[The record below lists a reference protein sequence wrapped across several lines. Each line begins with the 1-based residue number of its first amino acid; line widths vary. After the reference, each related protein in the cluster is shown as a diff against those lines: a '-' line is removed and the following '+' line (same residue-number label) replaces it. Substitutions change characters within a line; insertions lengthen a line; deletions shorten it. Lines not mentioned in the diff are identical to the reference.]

1 MKTKQPAQGI
11 VDDSLAEK
19 GMLLEDGRDP
29 GSVRVV
35 EFGGLFVPEDG
46 LVVSPP
52 FGGELTVWPDGSYA
66 FAASVAAGEGVAT
79 HYSYVVETSDGS
91 SFMGSF
97 SLGEDV
103 GVSDAMQDFQAWSLP
118 ELLDGAV
125 DSLLSGADPGLL
137 EFFASDASDHAGHA
151 QSMSLA
157 DSGSEIDDLTRLIL
171 DSQHS

>member
-1 MKTKQPAQGI
+1 MKTKQPAQSI
-11 VDDSLAEK
+11 VEDSLFER
-19 GMLLEDGRDP
+19 GTLLEDGRDP

-35 EFGGLFVPEDG
+35 EFGGHFVPEGG

-66 FAASVAAGEGVAT
+66 FTSSLPAGESVAT

-103 GVSDAMQDFQAWSLP
+103 GAFEAMQGFQAWSLP

-125 DSLLSGADPGLL
+125 GSLLSGASPELL
-137 EFFASDASDHAGHA
+137 EFFAPDASEHAGHVESVA
-151 QSMSLA
+151 LSGY
-157 DSGSEIDDLTRLIL
+157 GSELDDLTRLIL
-171 DSQHS
+171 ESQNP